1 MTLQIVI
8 ASCFGG
14 GDYLGVQLLVTGYEG
29 DIHEGAEL
37 FVHGAGEH
45 LGGIQEIVH
54 HLGLVDVPPFHL
66 LQAADALKVLEDLA
80 AAVDCPAVGGV
91 VHGAIVSVGLIAH
104 VNGRLGVQLCTVANQ
119 VLPDDGHHHAS
130 RTHVLLHAGV
140 NHAVIGNVAG
150 AGQEHG
156 TLVADQQVPLG
167 VGQLVPGYAVNGFV
181 LADVHIVRVFG
192 NVQIIAVGDVAEVA
206 VLAGG
211 HHVYVTVLF
220 RFGNRFLG
228 PRAGLHIAGHAVF
241 HQVHGDHGEL
251 KCCAALDEQHF
262 VVVRDVHQV
271 PQILLGLV
279 DDLLE
284 DRGAV
289 AHLHDAHSGAPVVH
303 HFVPDLLQDR
313 FRHGGGTGREI
324 ENAIVHK
331 RNLLHVGSWAVPR
344 R

>member
-1 MTLQIVI
+1 MN
-8 ASCFGG
+8 
-14 GDYLGVQLLVTGYEG
+14 
-29 DIHEGAEL
+29 
-37 FVHGAGEH
+37 
-45 LGGIQEIVH
+45 
-54 HLGLVDVPPFHL
+54 GL
-66 LQAADALKVLEDLA
+66 
-80 AAVDCPAVGGV
+80 
-91 VHGAIVSVGLIAH
+91 
-104 VNGRLGVQLCTVANQ
+104 
-119 VLPDDGHHHAS
+119 
-130 RTHVLLHAGV
+130 
-140 NHAVIGNVAG
+140 
-150 AGQEHG
+150 
-156 TLVADQQVPLG
+156 
-167 VGQLVPGYAVNGFV
+167 V
-181 LADVHIVRVFG
+181 LADVHIVCVFG

-206 VLAGG
+206 VFAGG

-331 RNLLHVGSWAVPR
+331 KETSCMLVLGLSPVGEQLCVWIEYNPLFQNRQWDFPDSFCGGQKFFSPM
-344 R
+344 